1 MPTPE
6 ILQSTDEKDWSWVL
20 SILESRGFPTPKL
33 SQSTLLISERQGFLL
48 GNLTQ
53 KDMAFLSYL
62 YVESDSRRKGI
73 GSALITSFVDIARE
87 HHVKQIVISGFTG
100 NAPGYLQPGVNLET
114 EKDALQ
120 LFHNHGFKDLDNAYS
135 MEQMLPDHIEL
146 PVNEEWEICHPN
158 LDDVGPLID
167 AISHSVPG
175 EWTTIFKERFDLNP
189 QQILIA
195 RNKDLI
201 GAYSTWQDSRFG
213 PIGVRPECRGQGLG
227 QLLLAHTLEN
237 MRQQGASQARF
248 SWSDR
253 ENLKFYQSSGF
264 NITKSFMRL
273 ILDL

>member
-6 ILQSTDEKDWSWVL
+6 ILQSTDEKDWSWVY

-62 YVESDSRRKGI
+62 YVESDSRREGI
-73 GSALITSFVDIARE
+73 GSALITSFLELARNQQF
-87 HHVKQIVISGFTG
+87 KQIVISGFTG

-120 LFHNHGFKDLDNAYS
+120 LFHNHGFKNLDNAYS
-135 MEQMLPDHIEL
+135 MERLLTDRIEL

-158 LDDVGPLID
+158 LDDVGSLID

-189 QQILIA
+189 RQLLIA
-195 RNKDLI
+195 KNKDLI

-237 MRQQGASQARF
+237 MRQQGANQARF

-264 NITKSFMRL
+264 NITKSFTRL

>member
-6 ILQSTDEKDWSWVL
+6 ILQSTDEKDWSWVY

-62 YVESDSRRKGI
+62 YVESDSRREGI
-73 GSALITSFVDIARE
+73 GSALITSFLELARNQQF
-87 HHVKQIVISGFTG
+87 KQIVISGFTG

-120 LFHNHGFKDLDNAYS
+120 LFHNHGFKNLDNAYS
-135 MEQMLPDHIEL
+135 MERLLTDRIEL

-158 LDDVGPLID
+158 LDDVGSLID

-227 QLLLAHTLEN
+227 QLLLAHTLKN
-237 MRQQGASQARF
+237 MRKQGANQARF

>member
-1 MPTPE
+1 MPTPK

-53 KDMAFLSYL
+53 KDTAFLSYL
-62 YVESDSRRKGI
+62 YVESDSRREGI
-73 GSALITSFVDIARE
+73 GSALITSFVDLARE

-120 LFHNHGFKDLDNAYS
+120 LFHRHGFKDLDYAYS
-135 MEQMLPDHIEL
+135 MERLLTDRIEL
-146 PVNEEWEICHPN
+146 PVNEEWKICHPSS
-158 LDDVGPLID
+158 DDVGSLID

-237 MRQQGASQARF
+237 MRQQGARQARF

-264 NITKSFMRL
+264 NITKSFTRL

>member
-1 MPTPE
+1 
-6 ILQSTDEKDWSWVL
+6 
-20 SILESRGFPTPKL
+20 
-33 SQSTLLISERQGFLL
+33 
-48 GNLTQ
+48 
-53 KDMAFLSYL
+53 MAFLSYL
-62 YVESDSRRKGI
+62 YVESDSRREGI
-73 GSALITSFVDIARE
+73 GSALITSFIKLARE

-120 LFHNHGFKDLDNAYS
+120 LFHSHGFKDLDYAYS
-135 MEQMLPDHIEL
+135 MERLLTDCIEL
-146 PVNEEWEICHPN
+146 PINKEWEICHPSS
-158 LDDVGPLID
+158 DDVGSLID

-237 MRQQGASQARF
+237 MRQQGANQARF

-264 NITKSFMRL
+264 NITKSFTRL